1 MSLHRHINHARETG
15 TALTVVYFS
24 SEADAGGCY
33 RLSPARIQK
42 GRGRVLGERRAQSG
56 ARGGA
61 REPLRVL
68 YWSEA
73 GSGGGT
79 GELHSVGK

>member
-42 GRGRVLGERRAQSG
+42 GRGARAGREACAERGSWGGSRVVPSPIL
-56 ARGGA
+56 
-61 REPLRVL
+61 V
-68 YWSEA
+68 
-73 GSGGGT
+73 
-79 GELHSVGK
+79 